1 MPSILAV
8 VSKKVFEADARRD
21 GKKLGLGDVWPTAR
35 YASAHAALRPL
46 AEGGH
51 IFLMTVR
58 PPDEALWLVA
68 VLESPKFDGEGWA
81 ANENTVPI
89 TDATSLRARIQFANG
104 SAVTAEK
111 GKLGMSLQTP
121 RALSAETEALLLQ
134 LAGVVAATPGAKP
147 AAASSPASNEIH
159 FNGHEVSALP
169 CLCKRCFRADVDHVE
184 KDGMRFR
191 REKVEDG
198 RRVLYFWMP
207 EELASQEKEVR
218 RAVQVRLREHH
229 KATS

>member
-46 AEGGH
+46 CEGGD
-51 IFLMTVR
+51 ILLMTVR

-81 ANENTVPI
+81 AKENAVPM
-89 TDATSLRARIQFANG
+89 TDATSLRAKIQFANG
-104 SAVTAEK
+104 SGVTAEK

-121 RALSAETEALLLQ
+121 RTLSAETEALLLQ
-134 LAGVVAATPGAKP
+134 LSGAAAATPGAQP
-147 AAASSPASNEIH
+147 AASSPASNEIH

-169 CLCKRCFRADVDHVE
+169 CLCKKCFRPDVVEVE

-191 REKVEDG
+191 REKVEEG

-218 RAVQVRLREHH
+218 RAVQVRLREQH
-229 KATS
+229 KVTS

>member
-8 VSKKVFEADARRD
+8 VSKKVFEVDARRD

-81 ANENTVPI
+81 SKENTVPI
-89 TDATSLRARIQFANG
+89 TDASSLRARIQFANG
-104 SAVTAEK
+104 SGVTAEK

-134 LAGVVAATPGAKP
+134 LSGTAATTYDSQTAVAS
-147 AAASSPASNEIH
+147 AATSNEIH

-169 CLCKRCFRADVDHVE
+169 CLCKKCFRDEVDHFE

-191 REKVEDG
+191 REKVEEG

-218 RAVQVRLREHH
+218 RAVQVRLREQH

>member
-46 AEGGH
+46 SEGGH
-51 IFLMTVR
+51 VFLMTVR

-81 ANENTVPI
+81 AKENTVPM
-89 TDATSLRARIQFANG
+89 TDVTSLRARIQFANG
-104 SAVTAEK
+104 SGVTAEK

-121 RALSAETEALLLQ
+121 RVLSAETEALLLQ
-134 LAGVVAATPGAKP
+134 ISGAVVAPL
-147 AAASSPASNEIH
+147 ASSGPAPSVAANEIH

-169 CLCKRCFRADVDHVE
+169 CLCKRCFRADQVEVE
-184 KDGMRFR
+184 KDGSRFR

-207 EELASQEKEVR
+207 EELAAQEKEVR
-218 RAVQVRLREHH
+218 RAVQVRLREQQ
-229 KATS
+229 KRPS